1 VLWFV
6 LCWGEERK
14 DEGVDA
20 IRLATF
26 LQMVC
31 RGAAHHKDAPGQ
43 FLSFEC
49 TRVFWKELL
58 LLLHCTPVFTV
69 MYTRICNNKILHVE
83 DNANEL
89 DSHVLNYKNAHPQPQ
104 ADP

>member
-1 VLWFV
+1 MLWFV
-6 LCWGEERK
+6 LCWGEEGK

-58 LLLHCTPVFTV
+58 FTV
-69 MYTRICNNKILHVE
+69 YIRSYIHTCMHVT
-83 DNANEL
+83 L
-89 DSHVLNYKNAHPQPQ
+89 
-104 ADP
+104 